1 MTQLLSSADIS
12 IFSLEVSN
20 FWYIN
25 KFGYR
30 LHFNTKFQII
40 VTFFVF
46 LRVVLINIVVILMM
60 SAKLATLSLLKKRI
74 FQNKGYDVIIPV
86 HDFTN

>member
-20 FWYIN
+20 FCYIN

-40 VTFFVF
+40 VTFFMF